1 MASSNR
7 HWPSMYRSTL
17 ACNFQQPQPDM
28 NNGGGGGKSSLMS
41 SRCEE
46 SGRNPEPRPRWN
58 PRPEQIRILEGIFN
72 SGVVNP
78 PRDEIRRIRLQLQE
92 YGPVADAN
100 VFYWFQNRKSRTK
113 HKLRAAGQLQPSG
126 RATLARAYAAPPP
139 VAPAPVTPPR
149 QHLLVASSPVAPT
162 SSSSS
167 SSDLSSG
174 SSNKSVRPPAVVAL
188 ASSSPAS
195 AATAMDLLA
204 STTPTAAPGLAA
216 ARQLYYHSQL
226 MAPAATPEL
235 ITSPAE
241 PFILQWQQQ
250 GGHYLPATELGG
262 VLGANTHEPGVV
274 MNPAVSVSPSVLL
287 GLCNEALGHDDYCV
301 DIGSSKQGI
310 GHGHYWNNTA
320 TCGSDLSGDDK
331 TDAVSA
337 VIRDDEKARL
347 GGLLHH
353 YGFGATTATT
363 TTAAAA
369 AAAEAAA
376 DASSTA
382 MLLPTSPAP
391 SNVAAAT
398 SALLT
403 DQLQGLLDAGLIGG
417 TTPPPPTATVVAVAR
432 DAGVC
437 AATAHFSVPAMRL
450 DVKLAFG
457 EAAVLVRHTGE
468 PVLVDGCG
476 VTVEPL
482 QQDTL
487 YYVLMV
493 KEPSLTFCS
502 D

>member
-72 SGVVNP
+72 SGMVNP

-92 YGPVADAN
+92 HGPVADAN

-149 QHLLVASSPVAPT
+149 QQHLLVASSSPVAPT

-167 SSDLSSG
+167 SSDRSSG
-174 SSNKSVRPPAVVAL
+174 SSKSVRPPAVVAL
-188 ASSSPAS
+188 ASSSPAA
-195 AATAMDLLA
+195 AATAMDLLS

-250 GGHYLPATELGG
+250 GDHYLPATELGG
-262 VLGANTHEPGVV
+262 VLGAHTHEPGVV

-310 GHGHYWNNTA
+310 GHGQYWNNTA
-320 TCGSDLSGDDK
+320 TCGSDLSSDDK

-369 AAAEAAA
+369 LQAAA
-376 DASSTA
+376 DASCSTA
-382 MLLPTSPAP
+382 MLLPTNPAP

-403 DQLQGLLDAGLIGG
+403 DQLQGLLDGGLIGG

-493 KEPSLTFCS
+493 K
-502 D
+502 